1 MATYRWYSVGVFPHD
16 STGTVKILG
25 WSKSQPRA
33 LAVKGTIAVYFASSR
48 QMAARAAKHDRGF
61 DIEWRKYRR

>member
-16 STGTVKILG
+16 STETVKILG

-33 LAVKGTIAVYFASSR
+33 LAVQGTVAAYYASSR
-48 QMAARAAKHDRGF
+48 KMAARMAKRDRGF
-61 DIEWRKYRR
+61 DIEWRKF